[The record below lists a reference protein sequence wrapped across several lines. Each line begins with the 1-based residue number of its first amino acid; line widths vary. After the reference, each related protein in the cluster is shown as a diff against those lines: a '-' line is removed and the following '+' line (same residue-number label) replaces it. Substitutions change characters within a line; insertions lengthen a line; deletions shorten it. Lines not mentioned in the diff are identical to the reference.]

1 MHVRVNDKYST
12 GPIAKLI
19 DPFRPM
25 DDSDVKKV
33 DLMTMKARLTSCLT
47 IWPAMPNLSASEIG

>member
-1 MHVRVNDKYST
+1 MHLRLNDNYWT

-33 DLMTMKARLTSCLT
+33 DLCDNEGSTDF
-47 IWPAMPNLSASEIG
+47 LSYDMASNT